1 MGVDTAEKEPLEVWG
16 KIQFIIHS
24 FNIKADWAAHG
35 DVQDSVHDGGN
46 GHVKGEKRR
55 AKSNRTREKQAAEAE
70 SSHNAAGKSSD
81 NAAGKSSDKAEVE
94 SNDKMD
100 GEVDLTAKLKQK
112 GKRGKKKARQPV
124 ATSDAGLQ

>member
-1 MGVDTAEKEPLEVWG
+1 MGVDTAENEPLEVWG

-81 NAAGKSSDKAEVE
+81 KAEVE